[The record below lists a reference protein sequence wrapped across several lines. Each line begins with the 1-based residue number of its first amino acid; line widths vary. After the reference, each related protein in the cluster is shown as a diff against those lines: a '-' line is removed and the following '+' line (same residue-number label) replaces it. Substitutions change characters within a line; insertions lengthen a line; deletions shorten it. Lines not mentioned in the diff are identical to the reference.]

1 MDDAGQMPLDM
12 GLMQVIERYLDQ
24 AMQTQA
30 PTEPLLGTLLR
41 VVAGLL
47 VIETEAREMPPGEA
61 DGFVTGYMSRLALL
75 VEEAK
80 AYHARRRPTQ

>member
-12 GLMQVIERYLDQ
+12 GLMQVIEGYLDQ
-24 AMQTQA
+24 AMQTQT
-30 PTEPLLGTLLR
+30 PTAPLLNTLLR
-41 VVAGLL
+41 ALAGLL

-61 DGFVTGYMSRLALL
+61 DGFVTIYMGRLALL